1 MRNINIIAMAGM
13 GKRFKK
19 KKKRI
24 LKPLYQIKKKPIFY
38 YATKSLPS
46 SYSNL
51 FVCKINDLK
60 KFKLSNVIKIYFKKF
75 KIYRL
80 KKKTQGQA
88 ITCQIASKDILN
100 NTNVTFGSCDYS
112 YSFNKKKFKS
122 LIKNNDLVIFVNK
135 PGSHNLTYPNQYGWV
150 KSDKKKKILKINC
163 KKTVSLK
170 PYNDYVIVGAFSFKN
185 INIFKK
191 SYKSMKR
198 EKDMINNEYYM
209 DTVAKHALKIGYKVS
224 MIKVDN
230 YKNYGTLESINR
242 YEKYKQK

>member
-1 MRNINIIAMAGM
+1 M
-13 GKRFKK
+13 
-19 KKKRI
+19 
-24 LKPLYQIKKKPIFY
+24 
-38 YATKSLPS
+38 T
-46 SYSNL
+46 
-51 FVCKINDLK
+51 
-60 KFKLSNVIKIYFKKF
+60 
-75 KIYRL
+75 
-80 KKKTQGQA
+80 
-88 ITCQIASKDILN
+88 
-100 NTNVTFGSCDYS
+100 
-112 YSFNKKKFKS
+112 
-122 LIKNNDLVIFVNK
+122 
-135 PGSHNLTYPNQYGWV
+135 
-150 KSDKKKKILKINC
+150 KKKKILKINC